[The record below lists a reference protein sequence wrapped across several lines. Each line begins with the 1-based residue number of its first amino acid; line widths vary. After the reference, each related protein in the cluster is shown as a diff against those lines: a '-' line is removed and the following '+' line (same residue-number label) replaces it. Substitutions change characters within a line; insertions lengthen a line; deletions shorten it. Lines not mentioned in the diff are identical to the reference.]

1 MRESDF
7 KEKVSVFISSNINEK
22 YRIIRESLNLLL
34 LQTCMCTTYCF
45 EEEPASSTD
54 VVSSYLYNIDR
65 SDLIVFL
72 IDNADGIGDGT
83 LKEVKRSRDLKK
95 KCIFL
100 FCNEN
105 NKEKTEL
112 QKEIMSST
120 AGEKYLEVSKLSHM
134 AEAAYHS
141 VLSDIIDIYL
151 RYCGNHFRFVKEK
164 SGEFEPQEAEIGG
177 GQTIINKS
185 KDRGQDY
192 SKSVLTGFALYDQK
206 NVEIPSDVGFEI
218 GELLRLLLGEVSFSS
233 YDFSSL
239 KKKLL
244 DFYSTGNL
252 KKVVQC
258 RLDALECFLGGRIE
272 DALTNTIKA
281 LEIAQKAKN
290 IPTWIVND
298 IAIDIR
304 NISFE
309 INQYH
314 NVLSFDNKG
323 QEVLDASEEPVY
335 YPIVDRA
342 ASEFY
347 KKSFEDL
354 LKEIMESPFTVNLGG
369 ADQSLHYLVEL
380 YTAALLYGS
389 ITHIDLVK
397 VKLSSYLEYLS
408 IKTRSHKVLA
418 AAIQI
423 LLLIGDSKKLEEFL
437 KHYGEYTDSITE
449 VDVINWANAVETI
462 GIKHKRLHSKMLLL
476 AYFGYYFPDEDFD
489 NYFDDIKA
497 RFRTWIDE
505 QYAGDMIAKTYLQVL
520 TRLNH
525 RINPKEQVE
534 TAFLFSRNN
543 LRRWYDDLFKM
554 LSCISASELKKADLD
569 RYVRWLGERCDED
582 SIISNCHYLPEA
594 IQALR
599 LQIEVSEL
607 DDAVKKAFPNYYE
620 NTYSLNVF
628 EHNID
633 EIEAFLQKQIESIHR
648 RNESQGKNGCYSGYA
663 YNPYKTIGNIVI
675 KNHEVISEDCR
686 NRISAALI
694 ETLEKEKQ
702 SYEEKCSAIELLCV
716 LLLFWKG
723 SVCIKN
729 AVDCIAQNK
738 DKFVMGQDVMLTKGY
753 SERLYRSIV
762 NLVEIRTGTTTEM
775 MLVNYYS
782 QLSAFEASE
791 TILYL
796 GMMRRLTENYEGCEQ
811 SFVGLNSF
819 MQYLFEVSQSDNNT
833 IRCLAYICMLN
844 IMKSKEDCRAIILEY
859 VSHAM
864 DSETYDVKIAI
875 VSRIVKLDGADSLVE
890 YIIQK
895 GKADSHYYV
904 RKISERK

>member
-65 SDLIVFL
+65 SDLVVFL

-100 FCNEN
+100 FCNET

-112 QKEIMSST
+112 QKEIMSSS
-120 AGEKYLEVSKLSHM
+120 AGEKYLEVTKLSHM

-151 RYCGNHFRFVKEK
+151 RYCGNHFRFVEEK
-164 SGEFEPQEAEIGG
+164 TGEFEPQEAEVGG

-192 SKSVLTGFALYDQK
+192 AKSVLTSFVLYDQK
-206 NVEIPSDVGFEI
+206 NVEKPSDVGFEI
-218 GELLRLLLGEVSFSS
+218 GELLRLLLGQVPLSSF
-233 YDFSSL
+233 DFSKL
-239 KKKLL
+239 KKELL
-244 DFYSTGNL
+244 DFYSSGNL

-258 RLDALECFLGGRIE
+258 RLDALECFLEGRIE

-309 INQYH
+309 NNQYH
-314 NVLSFDNKG
+314 NILSFENKG
-323 QEVLDASEEPVY
+323 QEVLDASVEPVY
-335 YPIVDRA
+335 YPVVDRA
-342 ASEFY
+342 ASDFY
-347 KKSFEDL
+347 KISYEDSL
-354 LKEIMESPFTVNLGG
+354 QEIMESPFTVNLGG

-389 ITHIDLVK
+389 ITHIDLVR

-408 IKTRSHKVLA
+408 VKTRSHKVFA
-418 AAIQI
+418 ATIQI
-423 LLLIGDSKKLEEFL
+423 LLLIGDSKKLEKFL
-437 KHYGEYTDSITE
+437 AHYGEYTDSITE
-449 VDVINWANAVETI
+449 IDVINWANAVETI
-462 GIKHKRLHSKMLLL
+462 GIKHKRLHSEMLLL
-476 AYFGYYFPDEDFD
+476 ANFGYYFPDEDFD
-489 NYFDDIKA
+489 NYFGDIKA

-520 TRLNH
+520 TNLNH
-525 RINPKEQVE
+525 RINSKEQVE
-534 TAFLFSRNN
+534 TAFLFSRNK
-543 LRRWYDDLFKM
+543 LKRWYDDLFKM
-554 LSCISASELKKADLD
+554 LSTITVSELKKNDLD
-569 RYVRWLGERCDED
+569 RYARWLIECCNED
-582 SIISNCHYLPEA
+582 STISNCHYLPEA

-599 LQIEVSEL
+599 LQVEATEL

-620 NTYSLNVF
+620 STYSLNVF
-628 EHNID
+628 EHNIGEMED
-633 EIEAFLQKQIESIHR
+633 FLQKQIDSIHC

-663 YNPYKTIGNIVI
+663 FNPYRTIENIVI
-675 KNHEVISEDCR
+675 RNHAALSDDCR
-686 NRISAALI
+686 NRICAALI

-702 SYEEKCSAIELLCV
+702 AYEDKCSAIELLCV
-716 LLLFWKG
+716 LLLFWKDN
-723 SVCIKN
+723 VYIKN
-729 AVDCIAQNK
+729 AVDCVSQNK
-738 DKFVMGQDVMLTKGY
+738 DKYVMGQDVLLTKGY
-753 SERLYRSIV
+753 SERFLRSV
-762 NLVEIRTGTTTEM
+762 FNLVEIRTGKTPEM
-775 MLVNYYS
+775 MLVSYYS
-782 QLSAFEASE
+782 QLSTFEASE

-796 GMMRRLTENYEGCEQ
+796 GMMRRLTENYDGCEQ
-811 SFVGLNSF
+811 SLVGLNSF
-819 MQYLFEVSQSDNNT
+819 MQYLFEVSRSDNNT

-844 IMKSKEDCRAIILEY
+844 IMKGNEDCRSIVLEY

-875 VSRIVKLDGADSLVE
+875 VSRIVKLDRTDSLVE

-895 GKADSHYYV
+895 GKADNHYYV
-904 RKISERK
+904 RLISEHK